1 VAVVAVTGATGFVG
15 RYIVRELLARGHDVR
30 LLARDPA
37 HLPFPA
43 SAVTVVPGTL
53 TDTTAIARL
62 VAGADAV
69 IHLVGIIAETGDAT
83 FQAVHVVGART
94 VARAAREAGVR
105 RLVHMSAVGARHD
118 TDATAYHRSKAAG
131 EDEVRQAG
139 ISHVILRPAVIVGRE
154 SVPISLLARLH
165 GLLPAIP
172 VFGAADYPMQPVWI
186 GDVAAAFAV
195 AALGAGADGA
205 YEIGGPDR
213 IIYAEFVRAIGRA
226 AGHPRPLV
234 RVPLGL
240 ARFAA
245 GAFDVLPPGIA
256 PITSQQLQMLVEGS
270 ATPDNAIER
279 VFGVTP
285 LGFAAALERS
295 MQGDAGRGTGD
306 ESVPPPVPR
315 PPSPVP

>member
-1 VAVVAVTGATGFVG
+1 MAVVAVTGATGFVG
-15 RYIVRELLARGHDVR
+15 RYIVRELLARGHGVR

-37 HLPFPA
+37 RLPFPA
-43 SAVTVVPGTL
+43 TAVAVVPGTL
-53 TDTTAIARL
+53 TDAAAIAGL
-62 VAGADAV
+62 VGGADAV

-83 FQAVHVVGART
+83 FRAVHVEGART

-118 TDATAYHRSKAAG
+118 RDATAYHRSKAAG

-139 ISHVILRPAVIVGRE
+139 IPHVILRPALIVGRE

-195 AALGAGADGA
+195 AAEGTGADGA

-213 IIYAEFVRAIGRA
+213 LTYADFVRAIGRV
-226 AGHPRPLV
+226 AGHPRRLV

-245 GAFDVLPPGIA
+245 GAFDVLPPSIT

-279 VFGVTP
+279 VFGIVP
-285 LGFAAALERS
+285 LGFEAALRRALH
-295 MQGDAGRGTGD
+295 GDEGRGRGD
-306 ESVPPPVPR
+306 EPAHHPVPGPASVP
-315 PPSPVP
+315 